1 MRVVTINQ
9 CGEIRQY
16 VMVEGALLSLD
27 DLLTLMSQYQIRPPS
42 LQPS

>member
-1 MRVVTINQ
+1 MRIVTVNR

-16 VMVEGALLSLD
+16 VMLEGALLSLD
-27 DLLTLMSQYQIRPPS
+27 DLLTLMSQYRIRPPS